1 MRKLAILGSTGS
13 IGTQALDVAA
23 RHRDRFAVTALVAH
37 TSSEKLFEQV
47 RAFRP
52 QIAALTVEPR
62 EIPEDIRQTC
72 QWMFGE
78 DVLTRVVRACDA
90 DDVLV
95 SVVGVVGLM
104 AVMEALAC
112 GKRVLLANK
121 EPLVAG
127 GELVTAAAK
136 RAGLPLL
143 PVDSEHSAIFQCLQ
157 GAQGNPPRRLILTA
171 SGGPFRTWKAEDIM
185 KATKEQALKHPNWN
199 MGRKITI
206 DSASMMN
213 KALEVIEA
221 RWLFD
226 MPAEKIDVLIHPQSV
241 IHSMVEYADGAVI
254 AQLGTPDM
262 RLPIL
267 YAMSWPE
274 RLCTGAERLDFAK
287 MRALTFE
294 EPDLSRFPGLGLAY
308 QALAAGGTM
317 GAILNGANEVAVDAF
332 LSDRIRFGQIAQMVE
347 ETMQAVPVCAHPTL
361 EQVLE
366 SDRLAREKARS
377 LLGTDRYA
385 L

>member
-23 RHRDRFAVTALVAH
+23 RHSDRFEVTALVAH
-37 TSSEKLFEQV
+37 ASSEKLFEQV

-52 QIAALTVEPR
+52 KLAALVIPPKEL
-62 EIPEDIRQTC
+62 PEDVKGIC
-72 QWMFGE
+72 EWMFGE
-78 DVLTRVVRACDA
+78 DVLLRVVRACDA

-95 SVVGVVGLM
+95 SVVGVVGLC

-112 GKRVLLANK
+112 KKRVLLANK

-127 GELVTAAAK
+127 GELVMRAAK
-136 RAGLPLL
+136 EAGLPLL

-157 GAQGNPPRRLILTA
+157 GAQGNRAERLILTA
-171 SGGPFRTWKAEDIM
+171 SGGPFRTWKAEDIAL
-185 KATKEQALKHPNWN
+185 ATKEQALRHPNWS
-199 MGRKITI
+199 MGPKITI
-206 DSASMMN
+206 DSASMFN

-226 MPAEKIDVLIHPQSV
+226 MPPEKIDVLIHPQSV
-241 IHSMVEYADGAVI
+241 IHSMVEYADGAVM

-274 RLCTGAERLDFAK
+274 RLPTGGKRLDFAQLS
-287 MRALTFE
+287 ALTFE
-294 EPDLSRFPGLGLAY
+294 QPDTARFPGLRLGY
-308 QALAAGGTM
+308 EALSCGGTM
-317 GAILNGANEVAVDAF
+317 TAILNGANEVAVDAF
-332 LSDRIRFGQIAQMVE
+332 LHGRIRFGQIARLVE
-347 ETMQAVPVCAHPTL
+347 DTMSAVAPVYGATL

-366 SDRLAREKARS
+366 SDRAARAKATA
-377 LLGTDRYA
+377 LLGKYGV
-385 L
+385 